1 MMGWVLAVVLL
12 LLVLTVGVA
21 ALGHFT
27 LVEAASLFAVVSA
40 FGAML
45 TALQMRLDSI
55 ERGRPVVVVDVEIT
69 GSQLIHLRLRNIG
82 RGLARRVS
90 FAFDPVPLDY
100 QGRQITTVG
109 IWGKRIPV
117 LGPGEEIRHL
127 LAHGPRLRDAE
138 GPKRFEVTAQY
149 RGVSRWSPYSEH
161 FEVDLEQYLGMT
173 VPRKTLD
180 EHLPE
185 IVKALRSLNDV
196 ATVLQRIE
204 LHHLST
210 DLPEISAAGRQTYY
224 VYENWT
230 AEDKAIIHFSDC
242 GSCNDGRG
250 IHDPGRK
257 IDGKHGKWHG
267 PFHTY
272 EEALEAATRTGR
284 EDVRGCKVCRPH

>member
-117 LGPGEEIRHL
+117 LKEGMMAEVTFTGSPFDAL
-127 LAHGPRLRDAE
+127 LIPKDSLVRTSQGVILYLFDPSKDDPQTGSVRQLIVELGISEGNSIQVIDDGIAAGMHVVTEGAERLRPSQNVRIA
-138 GPKRFEVTAQY
+138 
-149 RGVSRWSPYSEH
+149 
-161 FEVDLEQYLGMT
+161 
-173 VPRKTLD
+173 
-180 EHLPE
+180 PE
-185 IVKALRSLNDV
+185 AD
-196 ATVLQRIE
+196 QR
-204 LHHLST
+204 
-210 DLPEISAAGRQTYY
+210 
-224 VYENWT
+224 
-230 AEDKAIIHFSDC
+230 
-242 GSCNDGRG
+242 
-250 IHDPGRK
+250 
-257 IDGKHGKWHG
+257 
-267 PFHTY
+267 
-272 EEALEAATRTGR
+272 AATKGPP
-284 EDVRGCKVCRPH
+284 EKPPSP